1 MTTGPLYAFVHDGSG
16 DPDERL
22 ENALLYRALRRRLG
36 PRMPGYARE
45 ADIPKSVRAVFGR
58 ASPLRLVNGREQCPL
73 VYPHPRVHTLPY
85 WEDPAF
91 LAAAGRKIGLFD
103 LPDAAREVAA
113 MHARG
118 EAAFVKATRP
128 KFFAQLVEPG
138 TGLIAALD
146 SLSYSLC
153 DAADCLLVQE
163 AVRFEHEYRVFVVAG
178 EAVTGAG
185 CIEDRSPAENRD
197 RFDTAMA
204 SRRSSEHVTAQPG
217 LTAAYQDFAERFV
230 AGRTDLT
237 CTLDLATVDGRIR
250 VIEMNPL
257 QLGRVGLFAC
267 DVQALAD
274 AVLAQVR
281 PAVEST
287 SDRVAP

>member
-1 MTTGPLYAFVHDGSG
+1 MTTGPLYAFVHDQGS

-36 PRMPGYARE
+36 RQMPGYTRE
-45 ADIPKSVRAVFGR
+45 AEIPLKVRAVFGR
-58 ASPLRLVNGREQCPL
+58 ASPMRLLTGREQNPV

-85 WEDPAF
+85 WKDPAF
-91 LAAAGRKIGLFD
+91 LAAAGRRIALCD
-103 LPDAAREVAA
+103 LPDAARVVAE

-128 KFFAQLVEPG
+128 KYFAQLIPPG
-138 TGLIAALD
+138 TRLIEALD

-153 DAADCLLVQE
+153 DASDCLLVQE

-185 CIEDRSPAENRD
+185 CINDRSPAENRE
-197 RFDTAMA
+197 RFDPAMEPT
-204 SRRSSEHVTAQPG
+204 RGCEHVVLHHG
-217 LTAAYQDFAERFV
+217 LAAAYQDFAERFA
-230 AGRTDLT
+230 AGRSDLT
-237 CTLDLATVDGRIR
+237 CTLDLATVDGRIH

-281 PAVEST
+281 PAVEPT
-287 SDRVAP
+287 PEGVAP

>member
-1 MTTGPLYAFVHDGSG
+1 MTTGPLYAFVHDEGK

-36 PRMPGYARE
+36 RRMPGYARE
-45 ADIPKSVRAVFGR
+45 ADIPGSVRAVFGR
-58 ASPLRLVNGREQCPL
+58 ASPLRLVSGREQCPL
-73 VYPHPRVHTLPY
+73 AYPHPRIHTLPY

-91 LAAAGRKIGLFD
+91 LAAAGRRIGLFD
-103 LPDAAREVAA
+103 LPAAAREVAA
-113 MHARG
+113 MHARS

-128 KFFAQLVEPG
+128 KFFARLIEPG
-138 TGLIAALD
+138 TSLIAALD

-153 DAADCLLVQE
+153 DASDCLLVQE
-163 AVRFEHEYRVFVVAG
+163 AVQFEHEYRVFVVAG
-178 EAVTGAG
+178 LAVTGAG
-185 CIEDRSPAENRD
+185 CVEALSPAENRN
-197 RFDTAMA
+197 RFDTAMETT
-204 SRRSSEHVTAQPG
+204 RGSEIVSAQPD
-217 LTAAYQDFAERFV
+217 LAAAYRAFAERFA
-230 AGRTDLT
+230 AGRSDLT

-281 PAVEST
+281 PAVDQTPEG
-287 SDRVAP
+287 VAP